1 MEWLSPIL
9 VYHIVLLLTKVGGH
23 HDYTNMPML
32 IVTTLNLTMNSARIY
47 VDVLLNI

>member
-23 HDYTNMPML
+23 HDYTKTH
-32 IVTTLNLTMNSARIY
+32 IVDLKCCNECFFGVGDICVIM
-47 VDVLLNI
+47 